1 MGLSGSMIWVSPPED
16 VPYHLPM
23 YDVFWKASEA
33 LGMPVNLHPPTGMAR
48 PQYEFGR
55 ENRVLRPI
63 IAAQEPQRTMA
74 IMIASGILER
84 FPKLKVVCAEYG
96 IGWVPFWLE
105 KIQGMQG
112 KGSSRSGGFSTP
124 LSLTPLEYFQRQMY
138 VTYIEEP
145 RGVKYRDDIGVEQ
158 VMWSSDYP
166 HAASTWPESSK
177 LIARDFAGDPED
189 ERKITHDNV
198 ATLYGFTV

>member
-1 MGLSGSMIWVSPPED
+1 MV
-16 VPYHLPM
+16 
-23 YDVFWKASEA
+23 
-33 LGMPVNLHPPTGMAR
+33 VNLHPPTGMAR
-48 PQYEFGR
+48 PPYEFGR

-84 FPKLKVVCAEYG
+84 FPKMKVVCAEYG

-105 KIQGMQG
+105 KIEGMKG
-112 KGSSRSGGFSTP
+112 TGSSRRGGFSTP
-124 LSLTPLEYFQRQMY
+124 LSLTPIEYFERQMY

-145 RGVKYRDDIGVEQ
+145 RGVKHRDEIGINQ

-166 HAASTWPESSK
+166 HAASTWPDSGK
-177 LIARDFAGDPED
+177 LIARDFEGSPED
-189 ERKITHDNV
+189 ERKVTHDNV
-198 ATLYGFTV
+198 AELYGFKV